1 MNWEKPLMLE
11 KTNNYLYLAAPDLR
25 RLEEIDLDVRGAIEF
40 AQADRIVVFCVMASE
55 TFDAGNHVHARGY
68 APLVGVPEDP
78 FTGSMQGGLA
88 AYIHVNG
95 MIAPDLRMV
104 GSEQGNFIGRP
115 GTVQIEIAQTEP
127 EFKARMHA
135 NARPVFETEM
145 TLP

>member
-1 MNWEKPLMLE
+1 M
-11 KTNNYLYLAAPDLR
+11 
-25 RLEEIDLDVRGAIEF
+25 RGAIEF
-40 AQADRIVVFCVMASE
+40 AEADRIIVFCLMASE
-55 TFDAGNHVHARGY
+55 TFDVGNHVHARGY

-88 AYIHVNG
+88 AYIHANG

-104 GSEQGNFIGRP
+104 GSEQGNSIGRP
-115 GTVQIEIAQTEP
+115 GSVQIEITDVEP
-127 EFKARMHA
+127 QFKARMHA